1 MTTDPRGAEN
11 RTESDLFASLRAEIS
26 TATLDE
32 QANRKGNNG

>member
-1 MTTDPRGAEN
+1 MPPDPRGAEN